1 MHMNVA
7 MKQTCPRRKIE
18 ITKNGEISIII
29 ASPSAAEPLALF
41 FPKSIINMYQINGR
55 SEIALQKQCFVN
67 R

>member
-1 MHMNVA
+1 MHMNVT

-41 FPKSIINMYQINGR
+41 FSKSIINMYLIIVR
-55 SEIALQKQCFVN
+55 CEIELQKQ
-67 R
+67 